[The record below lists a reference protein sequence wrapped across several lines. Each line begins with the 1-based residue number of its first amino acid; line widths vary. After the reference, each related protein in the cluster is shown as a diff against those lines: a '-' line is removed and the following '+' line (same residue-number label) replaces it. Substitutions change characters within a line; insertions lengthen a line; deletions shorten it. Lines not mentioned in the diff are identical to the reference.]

1 MLSCVL
7 FFRFTWVQTSQSNH
21 FTAGL
26 TSRTTVDTDLNA
38 VTSDTVHYCL
48 ITLVSLQSHFKN
60 NSTLNKLEAYEKYA
74 IEKQRQKR
82 SIIIQQPNILFSLLI
97 ILPVCVCVCVCVS
110 THELGTEK

>member
-38 VTSDTVHYCL
+38 VTSDTVHYCF
-48 ITLVSLQSHFKN
+48 ITLVSLHSHFKN

-97 ILPVCVCVCVCVS
+97 ILPVCVCVCVS